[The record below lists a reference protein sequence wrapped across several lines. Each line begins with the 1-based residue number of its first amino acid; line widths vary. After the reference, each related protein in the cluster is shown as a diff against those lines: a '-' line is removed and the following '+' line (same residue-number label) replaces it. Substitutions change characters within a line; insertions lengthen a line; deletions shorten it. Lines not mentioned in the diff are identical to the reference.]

1 MRVSAVLAAW
11 MVVLVSVASLGAMGA
26 CGGKKPAED
35 PSSAESDGGPEAQE
49 PEPPPPPPP
58 PPKPSLY
65 ERIGKREE
73 LAGIVEELLGNVLAD
88 NRISKLFEKGRKDKN
103 RSKQLA
109 ARMVAE
115 FCVVAGG
122 GSDCNYDGKPMK
134 DAHDGMNI
142 TSAQWDAFIEDLS
155 IAMKTRGVDD
165 ASAKELVDKLER
177 QTKADIVAT
186 PKGK

>member
-1 MRVSAVLAAW
+1 MRASAVLAVR
-11 MVVLVSVASLGAMGA
+11 MVVLVSMASLGAMGA

-35 PSSAESDGGPEAQE
+35 PSGTESDGGPEGQE
-49 PEPPPPPPP
+49 PEPPSPPP

-65 ERIGKREE
+65 ERIGKREA

-88 NRISKLFEKGRKDKN
+88 NRISKLFDKGKKDKN

-115 FCVVAGG
+115 LCVVAGG
-122 GSDCNYDGKPMK
+122 GSECNYDGKSMK

-142 TSAQWDAFIEDLS
+142 ASAQWDAFIEDLS

-165 ASAKELVDKLER
+165 ATAKELVDNLER
-177 QTKADIVAT
+177 QTKSDIVAA